1 MIKLLD
7 YCADVKSIREGW
19 RETERIIIII
29 KIAFLETL
37 NSLLV

>member
-19 RETERIIIII
+19 RETERRTII
-29 KIAFLETL
+29 KTVFLETL
-37 NSLLV
+37 NSLLG